1 MTLLCDPTPA
11 GIGRDLAGDAFPAT
25 CTNAVKSALTN
36 KLDGPEARV
45 FCMKRSFGNTA
56 ARGRSRCANA
66 RRF

>member
-1 MTLLCDPTPA
+1 MTLLCDPIPA
-11 GIGRDLAGDAFPAT
+11 SIGQDLAGDAFPAT
-25 CTNAVKSALTN
+25 CTNAVKRALTN

-56 ARGRSRCANA
+56 ARGRSRCADA